1 MRFHIANTEL
11 LYIKV
16 ENTYLPELNVSLFD
30 LKSQFSWEKIETLH
44 HFMIVPYV
52 AMLVVYFFNDVS
64 LRFDRKMDR
73 QKTEKRDF

>member
-16 ENTYLPELNVSLFD
+16 ENTYLPGLNVSLFD
-30 LKSQFSWEKIETLH
+30 LKSQFSWEKIETL